1 MFDGQTAADQHV
13 ESGQPAVFF
22 DGDEVQ
28 IIGVQID
35 VVVRR
40 NNDRSFEFARQVVS
54 AQNGFGRITAFHGF
68 GQRGVAGVF
77 GGFDFFAVQPDFGI
91 GAGFRQQVL
100 ADFLRPFVRFLVQPA
115 FNRVAGTQNIAVDV
129 ARRGNGVQSQLVQPL
144 VHGFDV
150 GFEHAVILEGL
161 AVGQADGIVECV
173 AVGKLVYAQPLFGR
187 DHAAGQAAAY
197 HDVFQ
202 AFQFLLVSF
211 GTDVAVVLFVH
222 AVKTDELE
230 VVAVEAAG

>member
-115 FNRVAGTQNIAVDV
+115 FNRVTGA
-129 ARRGNGVQSQLVQPL
+129 
-144 VHGFDV
+144 
-150 GFEHAVILEGL
+150 
-161 AVGQADGIVECV
+161 
-173 AVGKLVYAQPLFGR
+173 
-187 DHAAGQAAAY
+187 
-197 HDVFQ
+197 
-202 AFQFLLVSF
+202 
-211 GTDVAVVLFVH
+211 
-222 AVKTDELE
+222 
-230 VVAVEAAG
+230 